1 MPLTPF
7 QSETLSLLAQHRS
20 PESFL
25 AGGTV
30 LNADVD
36 SPRFS
41 KDLDIFHDI
50 EASVAISADTDAATL
65 REAGYEFKWLLQQPL
80 FQRAEVI
87 LRGNRLLIEW
97 VFDSAFRFFPVERD
111 DQVGWRLNLYDA
123 ATNKLLALMGRGE
136 PRDYL
141 DVLFFHEHQLSLGTL
156 CWASAGKDPGVNPFM
171 ILQECQRTTHFR
183 PEQFLDLQLAMPLD
197 LQRLKRQ
204 WIEATRQAE
213 SLLNRLP
220 AEEVG
225 CLYLDPNGKPVTPDP
240 DSEVFPTLTRHFGSI
255 RGAWPV
261 IRET

>member
-1 MPLTPF
+1 MPLTTF
-7 QSETLSLLAQHRS
+7 QSETLLLLAEHRS

-30 LNADVD
+30 LNAELD
-36 SPRFS
+36 SPRYS
-41 KDLDIFHDI
+41 KDLDIFHDV
-50 EASVAISADTDAATL
+50 ETSVATSAEVDTVSM
-65 REAGYEFKWLLQQPL
+65 REAGYEVQWLLQQPL
-80 FQRAEVI
+80 FQRAEVS
-87 LRGNRLLIEW
+87 LHGNRLLIEW

-111 DQVGWRLNLYDA
+111 EQVGWRLNLYDA

-141 DVLFFHEHQLSLGTL
+141 DVLYFHQHQLSLGTL

-183 PEQFLDLQLAMPLD
+183 PEQFLELQLVRPIDLQ
-197 LQRLKRQ
+197 QWKRQ
-204 WIEATRQAE
+204 WIEASRAAE
-213 SLLNRLP
+213 LLLNRLP

-225 CLYLDPNGKPVTPDP
+225 CLYLDTTGKPVTPDP
-240 DSEVFPTLTRHFGSI
+240 DSAEFPFLIRHYGSI

-261 IRET
+261 IREI

>member
-7 QSETLSLLAQHRS
+7 QSETLRLLAAGRS

-30 LNADVD
+30 LNAGAD
-36 SPRFS
+36 SPRYS
-41 KDLDIFHDI
+41 KDLDIFHDV
-50 EASVAISADTDAATL
+50 EASVVTSAETDAATL
-65 REAGYEFKWLLQQPL
+65 RQAGYEVEWLLRQAL
-80 FQRAEVI
+80 FQRAQVI
-87 LRGNRLLIEW
+87 RSGQRLRIEW

-111 DQVGWRLNLYDA
+111 DLVGWRLNLYDA

-141 DVLFFHEHQLSLGTL
+141 DIIFFHQHHLSLGAL

-183 PEQFLDLQLAMPLD
+183 PEQFGELVLATPLD
-197 LQRLKRQ
+197 LQKWKRS
-204 WIEATRQAE
+204 WIQSSREAEA
-213 SLLNRLP
+213 LLQQLP

-225 CLYLDPNGKPVTPDP
+225 CLYLDAGGKPVTPDP
-240 DSEVFPTLTRHFGSI
+240 AAKEFPALRRHFGSV

-261 IRET
+261 IRE

>member
-1 MPLTPF
+1 MPLTAF
-7 QSETLSLLAQHRS
+7 QSETLRLLAARRS

-30 LNADVD
+30 LNAGAD
-36 SPRFS
+36 SPRYS

-50 EASVAISADTDAATL
+50 EASVAASAAADAAVL
-65 REAGYEFKWLLQQPL
+65 QQAGYAVQWLLRQPM

-87 LRGNRLLIEW
+87 WNGNRLLIEW

-111 DQVGWRLNLYDA
+111 ALTGWKLNLYDA

-141 DVLFFHEHQLSLGTL
+141 DVLFFHQRHLSLGAL

-183 PEQFLDLQLAMPLD
+183 PEQFRELQLAAPLD
-197 LQRLKRQ
+197 LQSWKQ
-204 WIEATRQAE
+204 TWIEGSREAK
-213 SLLNRLP
+213 SLLQRLP
-220 AEEVG
+220 PEEIG
-225 CLYLDPNGKPVTPDP
+225 CLYLDARGKPVTPDP
-240 DSEVFPTLTRHFGSI
+240 ASEQFATLRRHFGSV

-261 IRET
+261 IRQ

>member
-7 QSETLSLLAQHRS
+7 QSETLRLLASGRS

-25 AGGTV
+25 AGGMV
-30 LNADVD
+30 LNAGVD
-36 SPRFS
+36 SPRYS

-50 EASVAISADTDAATL
+50 EASVVTSAETDAATL
-65 REAGYEFKWLLQQPL
+65 RQSGYEVEWLLRQPL
-80 FQRAEVI
+80 FQRAEVV
-87 LRGNRLLIEW
+87 RSRNRLLVEW
-97 VFDSAFRFFPVERD
+97 LFDSAFRFFPVERD
-111 DQVGWRLNLYDA
+111 ELTGWRLNLYDA

-141 DVLFFHEHQLSLGTL
+141 DILFFHQRRLSLGAL

-183 PEQFLDLQLAMPLD
+183 PEQFRELLLATPVD
-197 LQRLKRQ
+197 VPRWKQTWIEGSHEAQRLLQ
-204 WIEATRQAE
+204 
-213 SLLNRLP
+213 SLP

-225 CLYLDPNGKPVTPDP
+225 CLYLDAKGTPVTPDP
-240 DSEVFPTLTRHFGSI
+240 ASPEFSKLRRHFGSV

-261 IRET
+261 IRE